1 MCIEKSARL
10 EIQHIIEVEIL
21 KPRRHPVQM
30 ALVQEMIM
38 LSFAYLQLRITPYRP
53 RRLTTLT
60 NDRRNLH
67 GL

>member
-30 ALVQEMIM
+30 ALVQ
-38 LSFAYLQLRITPYRP
+38 
-53 RRLTTLT
+53 
-60 NDRRNLH
+60 D
-67 GL
+67 